1 MNNENARSSLRD
13 SPHKAW
19 NDIVIEII
27 SALFIVL
34 FVYAA
39 ATKLLDYDKFRLQI
53 GQSPLLTSFA
63 GTIVWL
69 VPAIE
74 VVVAIMLT
82 RSRLRLL
89 GLYASFSLM
98 VMFTAYIVVITRFSD
113 YVPCSC
119 GGVLEK
125 LSWNE
130 HLVVNIAFVVLGFVA
145 ILIYPK
151 DILLQWK
158 QGNAENLEESRHH
171 V

>member
-1 MNNENARSSLRD
+1 MTQRKEL
-13 SPHKAW
+13 
-19 NDIVIEII
+19 IVELI
-27 SALFIVL
+27 SAAFVVL

-39 ATKLLDYDKFRLQI
+39 ASKLMDYPKFRLQL
-53 GQSPLLTSFA
+53 GQSPVLTAFA
-63 GTIVWL
+63 GILVWL
-69 VPAIE
+69 VPAME
-74 VVVAIMLT
+74 VIIAILLMT
-82 RSRLRLL
+82 KKFRLA

-98 VMFTAYIVVITRFSD
+98 VMFTAYIVVITRFSE

-130 HLVVNIAFVVLGFVA
+130 HLVFNIVFVVLGFISIV
-145 ILIYPK
+145 IYPK

-158 QGNAENLEESRHH
+158 QDNAENLEESRRS

>member
-1 MNNENARSSLRD
+1 MSQRKD
-13 SPHKAW
+13 W
-19 NDIVIEII
+19 IIEIV

-39 ATKLLDYDKFRLQI
+39 AVKLMDYDKFRLQL
-53 GQSPLLTSFA
+53 GQSPVLTAFT
-63 GTIVWL
+63 GIIVWL

-74 VVVAIMLT
+74 VIIAMLLLT
-82 RSRLRLL
+82 RRFRLA

-98 VMFTAYIVVITRFSD
+98 VMFTAYIVVITRFSE

-125 LSWNE
+125 LSWDQ
-130 HLVVNIAFVVLGFVA
+130 HLVFNIGFVLLASIA
-145 ILIYPK
+145 IVIYPK

-158 QGNAENLEESRHH
+158 QDNAENLEESRHN

>member
-1 MNNENARSSLRD
+1 MSQRKVWIID
-13 SPHKAW
+13 
-19 NDIVIEII
+19 II

-39 ATKLLDYDKFRLQI
+39 ATKLIDYDKFRLQL
-53 GQSPLLTSFA
+53 GQSPVLTAFA

-74 VVVAIMLT
+74 VVIAMLLAT
-82 RSRLRLL
+82 KRFRLA

-98 VMFTAYIVVITRFSD
+98 VMFTAYIVVITRFSE

-125 LSWNE
+125 LSWDQ
-130 HLVVNIAFVVLGFVA
+130 HLVFNIGFVA
-145 ILIYPK
+145 LASIAIVVYPK
-151 DILLQWK
+151 DILLQWE
-158 QGNAENLEESRHH
+158 QENAENL
-171 V
+171 